1 MEKVRSNETKL
12 ANMRGISPIINPYM
26 NHKAIPIARNTNMV
40 RDISFADLPL
50 YIFMAWGTNA
60 EVVMIPA
67 MSPIISEKF
76 FKISIAMFINYILY
90 YSTRNF
96 YE

>member
-1 MEKVRSNETKL
+1 MEKVRSKETKL
-12 ANMRGISPIINPYM
+12 ANMRGISFKINPYI
-26 NHKAIPIARNTNMV
+26 NHKAIPMARNTNMV
-40 RDISFADLPL
+40 RDMSFADLLL

-76 FKISIAMFINYILY
+76 FKKSIAMFIDYILY
-90 YSTRNF
+90 
-96 YE
+96 